1 MKCKV
6 TNKKIT
12 PFMSFGKMPI
22 ANGFLKKEDFE
33 KEFFFN
39 MEVGFANDISLFQLK
54 DHPKPEQMFNSR
66 YPFLTG
72 SSKFMVDHFQKFS
85 EFISKNFIKTGEKI
99 IEVGCNDGTMLNFF
113 DRNKFDCL
121 GFEPSKNIAKILDK

>member
-22 ANGFLKKEDFE
+22 ANGSLEKENFE

-39 MEVGFANDISLFQLK
+39 MEVGFADDISLFQLK
-54 DHPKPEQMFNSR
+54 DHPKPEQMFNAKLFSINSW
-66 YPFLTG
+66 LLVL
-72 SSKFMVDHFQKFS
+72 SSNNVRS
-85 EFISKNFIKTGEKI
+85 FI
-99 IEVGCNDGTMLNFF
+99 L
-113 DRNKFDCL
+113 
-121 GFEPSKNIAKILDK
+121 

>member
-22 ANGFLKKEDFE
+22 ANGFLEKVNFK

-39 MEVGFANDISLFQLK
+39 MEVGFAENISLFQLK
-54 DHPKPEQMFNSR
+54 DHPKPS
-66 YPFLTG
+66 
-72 SSKFMVDHFQKFS
+72 
-85 EFISKNFIKTGEKI
+85 
-99 IEVGCNDGTMLNFF
+99 
-113 DRNKFDCL
+113 NKCL
-121 GFEPSKNIAKILDK
+121 MKNILFLLVVLNIWKCILQSMQNL